1 MYEYFKLA
9 VETDQ
14 ANNNGAVSLRTL
26 LKLFEDEELLSRT
39 LIDKDLYTPEY
50 ILEWQREKLYIMPFF
65 QKLWAAVVR
74 TAEEEDV
81 IHSKKV

>member
-50 ILEWQREKLYIMPFF
+50 IL
-65 QKLWAAVVR
+65 
-74 TAEEEDV
+74 
-81 IHSKKV
+81 